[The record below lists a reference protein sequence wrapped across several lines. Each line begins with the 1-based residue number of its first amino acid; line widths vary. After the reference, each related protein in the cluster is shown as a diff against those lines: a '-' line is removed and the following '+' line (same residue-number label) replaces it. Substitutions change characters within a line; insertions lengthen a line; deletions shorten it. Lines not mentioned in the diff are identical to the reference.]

1 MVSQCFR
8 VLSLW
13 GAQPCLCEAGPSN
26 WYTHMFLHHL
36 CPRLSRASVCF
47 CYCSIVNWPIA
58 PNPPLAMASFILLEG
73 GLGSSRWRVWRQRCR
88 LAMGG
93 YPSKEKPLPLGPSPL
108 ALGPPLPPNCQ
119 CIQLPAL
126 VQAQGTA
133 PPPWLPFPI
142 WKPKSPLQLGSCE
155 SLVNATGLVG
165 RSGFWPPVAWR
176 VGEDACAVPLFVI
189 CKQTAETSV

>member
-13 GAQPCLCEAGPSN
+13 GARPCLCEAGPSN

-36 CPRLSRASVCF
+36 CPRLSRASICF
-47 CYCSIVNWPIA
+47 CYCSIVNWPIV
-58 PNPPLAMASFILLEG
+58 PNPPLSVASFILLEG
-73 GLGSSRWRVWRQRCR
+73 GLGSSRWRVWWQRCR
-88 LAMGG
+88 LAIGG

-119 CIQLPAL
+119 RIQLPAF
-126 VQAQGTA
+126 VRAQGTA

-142 WKPKSPLQLGSCE
+142 WKPVTPPAGELWVSCE
-155 SLVNATGLVG
+155 RHWFGGKIGVLA
-165 RSGFWPPVAWR
+165 
-176 VGEDACAVPLFVI
+176 ACCVESRRGCVCCAIVCYL
-189 CKQTAETSV
+189 

>member
-108 ALGPPLPPNCQ
+108 ALGPPLPVHSAPR
-119 CIQLPAL
+119 LGPGAGHSATSLASLSHLEAKVTPPAGEL
-126 VQAQGTA
+126 WVSRERH
-133 PPPWLPFPI
+133 WLGGKI
-142 WKPKSPLQLGSCE
+142 GILAACCVE
-155 SLVNATGLVG
+155 SRRGCVC
-165 RSGFWPPVAWR
+165 
-176 VGEDACAVPLFVI
+176 CAVVCYL
-189 CKQTAETSV
+189 